1 MIFLENRRELEKILY
16 AKLFHKSAPAEA
28 KAILKKLQDEN
39 VIKPEEILYITG
51 DSSKFSILNDREIFK
66 IAKAVKDAFPDTIR
80 LRDYF
85 MQRDIDSYSI
95 SPDQPDKNPLLF
107 ENAFQIAE
115 DQWSCV
121 ASIRDL
127 AILDQKGLV
136 KADPNFQRQN
146 KTLVDSNDRIF
157 EMVYVNRRRVE
168 EIKDLIIEDKFFY
181 NTIRLSVI
189 NDGLSPSPFFDED
202 YRTVSVHKKSPIIII
217 DGNHRFLA
225 ASAAYW
231 AAPEQHERFKNTYF
245 NLIISFLTPNETRD
259 CIYQEWNT
267 EPINRRHK
275 AAIKTVDENTVLS
288 IIKASDNADP
298 IYTERIVSSKSER
311 GRLYFNDLAYAIKK
325 CYLPKEKYTRNEL
338 ISIANWIIEFFNHC
352 VGYMQDSLIKN
363 KPRTHWGCSSAAW
376 IGFIYLSSILKGRD
390 DWKEVTTRLINEIN
404 WNSSCPIESRY
415 PIMILKY
422 WEEKWREV

>member
-1 MIFLENRRELEKILY
+1 MENRRDLEKILY

-28 KAILKKLQDEN
+28 KTILKKLQDEN
-39 VIKPEEILYITG
+39 VIKPEEILYIIG

-66 IAKAVKDAFPDTIR
+66 IAKAVSDTFPNTIR
-80 LRDYF
+80 LKDYF

-95 SPDQPDKNPLLF
+95 SPDQLEKNPLVF
-107 ENAFQIAE
+107 ENAFQIAKN
-115 DQWSCV
+115 QWSCV
-121 ASIRDL
+121 ASIKDI

-168 EIKDLIIEDKFFY
+168 EIKSLIIEDKFFY

-189 NDGLSPSPFFDED
+189 NDGLSPSPFFDEGD
-202 YRTVSVHKKSPIIII
+202 RTVSVHRKSPIIII

-231 AAPEQHERFKNTYF
+231 SAPEQQERFKNTYF

-267 EPINRRHK
+267 EPINKRHK
-275 AAIKTVDENTVLS
+275 AAIKTVDENTVVS
-288 IIKASDNADP
+288 IIKASTLADP
-298 IYTERIVSSKSER
+298 IYTERIVSSQSEK
-311 GRLYFNDLAYAIKK
+311 GRIYFDDLAFAIKK
-325 CYLPKEKYTRNEL
+325 CYLPKEKTTRNEL
-338 ISIANWIIEFFNHC
+338 ISVANWIIEFFNHC
-352 VGYMQDSLIKN
+352 VEYMQDSLIKD
-363 KPRTHWGCSSAAW
+363 KPRSHWGCLSSAW
-376 IGFIYLSSILKGRD
+376 IGFVYLSSKLKGRD
-390 DWKEVTTRLINEIN
+390 DWKEAATRLIGEVD
-404 WNSSCPIESRY
+404 WTSGCPIESKY
-415 PIMILKY
+415 PSMILKY
-422 WEEKWREV
+422 WEEEWREV